1 MFRVVGLEL
10 LFSIFSVF
18 SDMLDFSVFGVLL
31 GCSDLLD
38 WLVLLVVEIS
48 FFMMIVVPAFSP
60 SFSCGLR
67 VIRSWMAMLHF
78 FEIE

>member
-31 GCSDLLD
+31 GCSDLLV
-38 WLVLLVVEIS
+38 WLVLLVVVIS

-60 SFSCGLR
+60 SFGCGCWCCD
-67 VIRSWMAMLHF
+67 V
-78 FEIE
+78 

>member
-31 GCSDLLD
+31 GCSDLLV
-38 WLVLLVVEIS
+38 WLVLLLVLLLVCVGFVVW
-48 FFMMIVVPAFSP
+48 V
-60 SFSCGLR
+60 
-67 VIRSWMAMLHF
+67 
-78 FEIE
+78 